1 MGTVQAEI
9 QEGGGMSGQVLGE
22 PGGKR
27 GVREGWRNRNWKDKC
42 KDGEE
47 GRERV
52 ARSRGAWQWR

>member
-1 MGTVQAEI
+1 
-9 QEGGGMSGQVLGE
+9 MSGQVLGE